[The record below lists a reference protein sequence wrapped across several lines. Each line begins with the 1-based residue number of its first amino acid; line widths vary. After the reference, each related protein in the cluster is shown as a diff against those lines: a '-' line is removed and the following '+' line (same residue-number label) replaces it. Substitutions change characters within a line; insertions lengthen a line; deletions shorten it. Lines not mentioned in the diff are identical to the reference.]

1 MAAKRRSLY
10 FHRVK
15 TNREKKV
22 LKLGDLVESGYRACG
37 KGRTIGILRL
47 AAKVRLIVSPGRG
60 PLIIS

>member
-1 MAAKRRSLY
+1 
-10 FHRVK
+10 VK
-15 TNREKKV
+15 TNRGKKV

-60 PLIIS
+60 PFIIS